1 MSIYGS
7 QIPKTEEAI
16 LREAYYGKQKELIE
30 IENLIEDMRK
40 RIMGQKDFNLYTG
53 TFSQQGIYTY
63 VGELSYDKNIPK
75 INRLFEKVFGF
86 HSFGLSIIPSNSIN
100 AFTYPVGAKL
110 DSGHLFDINKI
121 KNFTIV
127 DRHGMRF
134 KPDNNLC
141 VLSYIYSGLIF
152 NPRFTASEILAI
164 ILHEIGHNFADAVS
178 PIVAVN
184 NCALLTMQL
193 GLMILNIF
201 QGLFSVAIMRGIDM
215 GLNGT
220 NFMSEMI
227 TKGTNML
234 TTFSTNNLTKQY
246 FTLFSGIHGLV
257 QDIRNMIMPVI
268 AIIQLPYR
276 YMDILMQK
284 AMNLLMHF
292 SGKHNERI
300 ADNFA
305 TSYGYGAELS
315 SALSKMELEPNGMIE
330 KEVQKYCPLLG
341 AIVSTPLELLRFTL
355 MILDVH
361 PFAGER
367 VKNQLDTLKYEL
379 KNAKNL
385 DPKVKK
391 DIQDQIKSIEDIE
404 KKMLEQKSKMPTENI
419 YWMRRSWFESMI
431 KSTSKL
437 NDLEQ
442 QQFNTN
448 LDIAVDKLRIG
459 EGADLIG
466 MKRRFELL

>member
-1 MSIYGS
+1 MSIYRS

-63 VGELSYDKNIPK
+63 VGELSYDKNITK

-86 HSFGLSIIPSNSIN
+86 HSFGLSIVPSNSIN

-110 DSGHLFDINKI
+110 DSGFLFDINKI

-134 KPDNNLC
+134 KPDNNLSII
-141 VLSYIYSGLIF
+141 SYIYSGLIF

-178 PIVAVN
+178 PMVAIN

-193 GLMILNIF
+193 GLMVLDIF

-227 TKGTNML
+227 TKGTNIL
-234 TTFSTNNLTKQY
+234 TSLSTNNLTKQY
-246 FTLFSGIHGLV
+246 FTLYSGIHGLV
-257 QDIRNMIMPVI
+257 QDIRNMIIPII
-268 AIIQLPYR
+268 AIIQLPQQIMNIIYN
-276 YMDILMQK
+276 K
-284 AMNLLMHF
+284 ALTMLMHF
-292 SGKHNERI
+292 SGLHNEKI

-315 SALSKMELEPNGMIE
+315 SALSKVELEPNGVIE
-330 KEVQKYCPLLG
+330 QRIQKDCPLVG
-341 AIVSTPLELLRFTL
+341 AIAKAPMELLIFTL
-355 MILDVH
+355 TLLDVH
-361 PFAGER
+361 PSAGMR
-367 VKNQLDTLKYEL
+367 VENQLETLKYEL
-379 KNAKNL
+379 KNSKDL

-391 DIQDQIKSIEDIE
+391 DIQDQIKSIENLE

-419 YWMRRSWFESMI
+419 YWMRRIWFETMI
-431 KSTSKL
+431 NL
-437 NDLEQ
+437 NSGLNP
-442 QQFNTN
+442 QQFNAN
-448 LDIAVDKLRIG
+448 LDIAVDKLRID

-466 MKRRFELL
+466 MKRRFEVL